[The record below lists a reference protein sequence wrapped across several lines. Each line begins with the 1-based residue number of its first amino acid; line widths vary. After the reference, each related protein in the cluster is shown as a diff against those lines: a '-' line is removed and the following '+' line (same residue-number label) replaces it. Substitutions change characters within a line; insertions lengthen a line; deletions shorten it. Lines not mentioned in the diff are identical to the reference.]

1 MEFKIS
7 KELIQ
12 ELELLIQT
20 KNDQQLEVLLNDM
33 HHADIAEVLDELD
46 FDEATYIFKVLDI
59 TDRPLIFNKKTSE
72 IKKFDYFNQ
81 NNLTEDEKKGLFNG
95 PASEKIITDDLRLEG
110 LYGLTTTDDHAMH
123 IVGIAKDQNG
133 KEYYKVKLFCSSV
146 TSVFSTTKISFHA
159 STT

>member
-46 FDEATYIFKVLDI
+46 FDEATSKSKTLRKPTETLQKVLSGGKVI
-59 TDRPLIFNKKTSE
+59 LRNLMTE
-72 IKKFDYFNQ
+72 IKTKESVAVGRTNSDTI
-81 NNLTEDEKKGLFNG
+81 LLR
-95 PASEKIITDDLRLEG
+95 IT
-110 LYGLTTTDDHAMH
+110 
-123 IVGIAKDQNG
+123 K
-133 KEYYKVKLFCSSV
+133 
-146 TSVFSTTKISFHA
+146 
-159 STT
+159 